1 MLFKVGFNPKR
12 ILYTIIMDDDKRQ
25 LMRSLG
31 FLSSIGISMVAAS
44 FIGLFIGVSLDKWLG
59 TKPWMTLI
67 WLGIGIVSGFRNIF
81 ILTRRG
87 MRELERDD
95 KQEQKDDGSD

>member
-1 MLFKVGFNPKR
+1 MLFKVGFNPKC

-44 FIGLFIGVSLDKWLG
+44 FIGLFIGVYLDKWLG

-67 WLGIGIVSGFRNIF
+67 WLGIGIASGFRNIF

-87 MRELERDD
+87 MRELDQDD